1 MSQSNCWMQL
11 NMKIKGGKM
20 SKIKELNFSVED
32 VERAETIDIDEFNKK
47 VEELAELGK
56 YFNLIGA
63 FAVTLW
69 SESKLKVD
77 IQTEDNSI
85 LAEYLKEN
93 EKLTVRDIGRF
104 DRYGIKKG
112 NLEICY
118 LKPNK
123 RKAD

>member
-1 MSQSNCWMQL
+1 
-11 NMKIKGGKM
+11 M
-20 SKIKELNFSVED
+20 SKIKELNFSGED

-56 YFNLIGA
+56 YFDSIGA

-69 SESKLKVD
+69 SDSKLKVD
-77 IQTEDNSI
+77 IQTKDDSI
-85 LAEYLKEN
+85 LAEYLNEN
-93 EKLTVRDIGRF
+93 EKLTIRDIGRF
-104 DRYGIKKG
+104 DRYGIEKG

-118 LKPNK
+118 LKPNE